1 MGECASVKLQR
12 LMFGVT
18 VRASSGAV
26 FLFKTSGVYKP
37 HMTLSVP
44 VTLIL
49 SNTVNMHLSMTY
61 LTNSVTVI
69 IRF

>member
-18 VRASSGAV
+18 VRASSGSV
-26 FLFKTSGVYKP
+26 FLFKTSGVYKT
-37 HMTLSVP
+37 MTQAVP
-44 VTLIL
+44 VNLSL

-61 LTNSVTVI
+61 LTNSVTGI